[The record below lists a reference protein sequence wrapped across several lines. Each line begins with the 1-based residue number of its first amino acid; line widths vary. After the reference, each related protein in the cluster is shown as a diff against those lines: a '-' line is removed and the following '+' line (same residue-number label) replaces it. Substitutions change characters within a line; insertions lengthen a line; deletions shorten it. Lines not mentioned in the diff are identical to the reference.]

1 MKSDLTLDTS
11 DAESKQNMNLI
22 ILQSN
27 MDEVWFCC
35 CCLGKTKHKITVE
48 KLLFKR
54 LGLVRFFI
62 FLKSLMLTMVSLFDK
77 NTVNTVI
84 LWNIITIWNNCFLF
98 EYFLN
103 VIYSCDGKAELSSCE
118 LVTWSFRNHY
128 NMLIWWSR
136 NILIIIIDEHS
147 CDV

>member
-11 DAESKQNMNLI
+11 DAESKQNMILI

-54 LGLVRFFI
+54 LGLVRFLI

-98 EYFLN
+98 EYFFKCNLFLWWQGWI
-103 VIYSCDGKAELSSCE
+103 VIMWISHMILQKSLKYAD
-118 LVTWSFRNHY
+118 LVIKKHSYYYH
-128 NMLIWWSR
+128 WWT
-136 NILIIIIDEHS
+136 
-147 CDV
+147 